1 MDASE
6 ARGAIT
12 NKLMELANCG
22 DPRYELKALELLGK
36 HSDIGIFTERSELT
50 INYKNPEDLEK
61 AIKERVKNLLN
72 ATVVETTSLEDSVS
86 EAMGLFEDEEL
97 EHVEDA

>member
-1 MDASE
+1 
-6 ARGAIT
+6 
-12 NKLMELANCG
+12 
-22 DPRYELKALELLGK
+22 LELLGK

-86 EAMGLFEDEEL
+86 EAMGLFGDEEL